1 MKLSPSSLGGSIAA
15 IPSKSA
21 AHRLFIAASLA
32 DRPSTWTLPTSSID
46 IDATLACM
54 QALGAAISR
63 DGATVAITPIGEP
76 WRAATIDCQESGSTL
91 RFLLPVSAA
100 LGTSADFIGHG
111 RLPERPIAE
120 ILNVLHALGAT
131 TTNDHLP
138 LTLNGPLHGGA
149 VSLPGHIS
157 SQYLTGL
164 LLAAPLLNE
173 GLDITLSTPLESR
186 PYIDL
191 TLDVLRRFGVTVHE
205 GGSHFHVDADA
216 HYTLPP
222 EGLAIEGDWSNAS
235 FFLAAGA
242 LSSPVTVRGLDLHS
256 TQGDKAIVEILRDFG
271 AQVTVHENGDITV
284 APGALTAQ
292 EISMKEIPDALPI
305 LAVVAAHARGT
316 TVFRDIERLRLKESD
331 RIATTSA
338 FLEAMGA
345 PCESDAHTMRVTGVN
360 QLHGG
365 CTVGS
370 AGDHR
375 IAMAAAIAALN
386 ADAPIVLEGAEAV
399 RKSYPHFFQDYS
411 SLGGVCDGIQN
422 W

>member
-1 MKLSPSSLGGSIAA
+1 MKLSPATLGGSIAA

-32 DRPSTWTLPTSSID
+32 DRPSSWTLPTSSID
-46 IDATLACM
+46 IDTTLACM
-54 QALGAAISR
+54 QALGAEITR
-63 DGATVAITPIGEP
+63 DGATVAIAPIEQP

-100 LGTSADFIGHG
+100 LGVSADFIGRG
-111 RLPERPIAE
+111 RLPKRPIAE
-120 ILNVLHALGAT
+120 ILDVLCALGART
-131 TTNDHLP
+131 TSDHLP
-138 LTLNGPLHGGA
+138 LTLTGPLHGGA

-164 LLAAPLLNE
+164 LLAAPLLD
-173 GLDITLSTPLESR
+173 GDLDITLTTPLESR

-191 TLDVLRRFGVTVHE
+191 TLDVLRRFGMDVREDGT
-205 GGSHFHVDADA
+205 HFHVASGA
-216 HYTLPP
+216 RYHLP
-222 EGLAIEGDWSNAS
+222 EGETAIEGDWSNAS

-242 LSSPVTVRGLDLHS
+242 LSSPVTMRGLDLSS
-256 TQGDKAIVEILRDFG
+256 TQGDKAIVDILRAFG
-271 AQVTVHENGDITV
+271 ATVDVAENGDITV
-284 APGALTAQ
+284 SPAALTAQ
-292 EISMKEIPDALPI
+292 DISVKEIPDALPI
-305 LAVVAAHARGT
+305 LAVLASQAEGT

-338 FLEAMGA
+338 LLEAMGVA
-345 PCESDAHTMRVTGVN
+345 CESDAHTLRVTGVP

-365 CTVGS
+365 CTVDS

-386 ADAPIVLEGAEAV
+386 CDAPVTLTGAEAV
-399 RKSYPHFFQDYS
+399 RKSYPHFFNDYT

>member
-1 MKLSPSSLGGSIAA
+1 MILSPATISGTIAA

-32 DRPSTWTLPTSSID
+32 DRPSRWQLSASSID
-46 IDATLACM
+46 IDTTLACM
-54 QALGAAISR
+54 QALGAEIVRESES
-63 DGATVAITPIGEP
+63 VSITPITEA

-100 LGTSADFIGHG
+100 LGTSADFIGRG

-120 ILNVLHALGAT
+120 ILTVLEQLGAT

-138 LTLNGPLHGGA
+138 LTISGPLHGGA
-149 VSLPGHIS
+149 VELPGHIS

-164 LLAAPLLNE
+164 LLAAPLLDE
-173 GLDITLSTPLESR
+173 DLDITLSTPLQSR

-191 TLDVLRRFGVTVHE
+191 TLDILRRFGVEVRE
-205 GGSHFHVDADA
+205 DGSHFHVAADA
-216 HYTLPP
+216 RYVLP
-222 EGLAIEGDWSNAS
+222 EGETAIEGDWSNAA

-242 LSSPVTVRGLDLHS
+242 LSAPVTMTGLDLHS
-256 TQGDKAIVEILRDFG
+256 SQGDKAIVDLLRGFG
-271 AQVTVHENGDITV
+271 ATVDCHEDGAVTVSP
-284 APGALTAQ
+284 APLSAQ
-292 EISMKEIPDALPI
+292 TISVKEIPDALPI
-305 LAVVAAHARGT
+305 LAVIAAQAEGT
-316 TVFRDIERLRLKESD
+316 TVFTDIERLRLKESD
-331 RIATTSA
+331 RIATTTA
-338 FLEAMGA
+338 LLEAMGVH
-345 PCESDAHTMRVTGVN
+345 CESDAHEMRVTGVT

-365 CTVGS
+365 CTVSS

-386 ADAPIVLEGAEAV
+386 CDAPITLTGAEAV

-411 SLGGVCDGIQN
+411 SLGGVCDGI
-422 W
+422 